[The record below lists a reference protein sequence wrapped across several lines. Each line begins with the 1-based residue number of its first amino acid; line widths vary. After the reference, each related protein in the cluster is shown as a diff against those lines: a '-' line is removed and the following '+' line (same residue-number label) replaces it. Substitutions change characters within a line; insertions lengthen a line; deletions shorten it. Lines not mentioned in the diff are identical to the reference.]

1 MENWWYPENFSEST
15 TSKRPLWWIAPHPP
29 VSGPCQQLTKSLQH
43 WPSPELEQD
52 APCKLIQRKRRDIH
66 GFQLVISIDFYV
78 KCFKPPA
85 AGQASRSRTRNEHL
99 RNEALISVQY
109 IHVCIYIYIYMYI
122 YIYVYIYICACVQL
136 CRSWE
141 YHHSPSRSIV
151 TFWQHKWK
159 FYRPFW
165 WRTNPYQKL
174 LLSFEFSAINQC
186 KKGGK
191 EETFPVWVER
201 RRGCI
206 TLFGPFLFNAAAK
219 TESWRQ

>member
-109 IHVCIYIYIYMYI
+109 IHVCIYIYV
-122 YIYVYIYICACVQL
+122 YIYVRVYNCVDPGNTTTVHQEA
-136 CRSWE
+136 SWPFGNINE
-141 YHHSPSRSIV
+141 NSTGRFGGEPTRIKSYSCHLSSVQSINA
-151 TFWQHKWK
+151 K
-159 FYRPFW
+159 R
-165 WRTNPYQKL
+165 
-174 LLSFEFSAINQC
+174 
-186 KKGGK
+186 
-191 EETFPVWVER
+191 VER
-201 RRGCI
+201 KKPSQSG
-206 TLFGPFLFNAAAK
+206 
-219 TESWRQ
+219 WRDGGVA